1 MIESIKVRGA
11 KVMGISQCR
20 LSATSTNGVMEENHT
35 HIEAILEQYDAYI
48 VKQVHDRMHQH
59 PHVVHPDVFD
69 LETDDL
75 IQRVRIKF
83 WHTLQDKRI
92 EYPKTYIKRIVHSE
106 FIDMVRRLKPQYA
119 LALPVDE
126 EGELYQGDMLIAP
139 GAGMNDPAFEYEE
152 QVALTSRIKEV
163 VDAVLQLPE
172 RQQRAIICTL
182 RDRVDDIDALAQE
195 FKERKTDLTAW
206 QWPQG
211 HSEKLLLRA
220 SLAYA
225 RNKIGLSMKDA
236 ERIQALYLVRKN
248 RSALC

>member
-1 MIESIKVRGA
+1 MRT
-11 KVMGISQCR
+11 SQCL
-20 LSATSTNGVMEENHT
+20 LSVKQSSEVLEANQANIEE
-35 HIEAILEQYDAYI
+35 ILEQYDPYI
-48 VKQVHDRMHQH
+48 VKQVHDCMHQH
-59 PHVVHPDVFD
+59 PHVVQSGVFD
-69 LETDDL
+69 LETDEL
-75 IQRVRIKF
+75 VQRVRIKF
-83 WHTLQDKRI
+83 WHTLCDKRI
-92 EYPKTYIKRIVHSE
+92 DYPRTYIKRIVHSE
-106 FIDMVRRLKPQYA
+106 FIDMVRRLKPQHT

-139 GAGMNDPAFEYEE
+139 GEGMNDPASEYEE
-152 QVALTSRIKEV
+152 QMAVTSRIKEL

-195 FKERKTDLTAW
+195 FKERKSDLNAW

-225 RNKIGLSMKDA
+225 RNKIGLHMKDA
-236 ERIQALYLVRKN
+236 ERIQALYLMRKK
-248 RSALC
+248 RGAAC

>member
-1 MIESIKVRGA
+1 
-11 KVMGISQCR
+11 MGISQCR
-20 LSATSTNGVMEENHT
+20 LPASDISDAIAENQTS
-35 HIEAILEQYDAYI
+35 IEATLEQYDTYI
-48 VKQVHDRMHQH
+48 VKQVHDRMRQH
-59 PHVVHPDVFD
+59 PHVVHSDVFD
-69 LETDDL
+69 LETDEL

-83 WHTLQDKRI
+83 WHALQDKHI
-92 EYPKTYIKRIVHSE
+92 EYPRTYIKRIVHSE

-119 LALPVDE
+119 LTLPVDE

-139 GAGMNDPAFEYEE
+139 STGMDDPAAEYEE
-152 QVALTSRIKEV
+152 QTAVTSRIQEV

-195 FKERKTDLTAW
+195 FKERKADLSTW
-206 QWPQG
+206 QWPQV

-225 RNKIGLSMKDA
+225 RNKIGMSFKDA
-236 ERIQALYLVRKN
+236 ERIQGLYLSRKN
-248 RSALC
+248 RSAIC

>member
-1 MIESIKVRGA
+1 
-11 KVMGISQCR
+11 MGIFQCH
-20 LSATSTNGVMEENHT
+20 LPANSANDAMEEDQAN
-35 HIEAILEQYDAYI
+35 IEAILEQYDAYI

-59 PHVVHPDVFD
+59 PHVIQADVFD
-69 LETDDL
+69 LETDEL

-83 WHTLQDKRI
+83 WHSLQDKHI
-92 EYPKTYIKRIVHSE
+92 DYPKTYIKRIVHSE
-106 FIDMVRRLKPQYA
+106 FIDMVRRLKPQHA

-139 GAGMNDPAFEYEE
+139 GTGMNDPASEYEE
-152 QVALTSRIKEV
+152 QVAVSSRIKEV

-195 FKERKTDLTAW
+195 FKERKTDLNAW
-206 QWPQG
+206 QWPCG

-225 RNKIGLSMKDA
+225 RNKIGTNMKDA
-236 ERIQALYLVRKN
+236 ERIQALYLTRKK
-248 RSALC
+248 RSAVC

>member
-1 MIESIKVRGA
+1 
-11 KVMGISQCR
+11 MGISQCR
-20 LSATSTNGVMEENHT
+20 LSATSTNGVMEENQMT
-35 HIEAILEQYDAYI
+35 IEAILEQYDAYI

-92 EYPKTYIKRIVHSE
+92 EYPRTYIKRIVNSE

-139 GAGMNDPAFEYEE
+139 GTGMNDPAFEYEE

-195 FKERKTDLTAW
+195 FQERKTDLTAW

-225 RNKIGLSMKDA
+225 RNKIGMSMKDA